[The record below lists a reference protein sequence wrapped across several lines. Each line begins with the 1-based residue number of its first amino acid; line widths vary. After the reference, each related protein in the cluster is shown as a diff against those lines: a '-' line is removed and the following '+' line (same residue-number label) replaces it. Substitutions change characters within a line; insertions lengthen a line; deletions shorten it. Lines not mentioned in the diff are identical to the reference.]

1 MSSLSLS
8 GHASPSSHLPSG
20 KDPLLAGKVRCMEWH
35 SFDLHH
41 DFVSGDHAPS
51 DFNESFHIVVSDGEI
66 LGHVSGGIW
75 RPLDQDEWRWLDVKR
90 VSQHYLGLVGTVPVF
105 ANEID
110 PESDEPQGYEFDNLW
125 AFLGRVDE
133 PVFNL
138 IGKAKQIVDWDN
150 DHRFCGQCGEQTERS
165 SGDRSRRCPACRR
178 MFYPR
183 LSPSII
189 CCIRRGRDILL
200 AKNAQSRGDF
210 YSTIAGFIEPGES
223 IEEAVHREVKEEVGL
238 NVMNLQYISS
248 QPWPFPNSLML
259 GFHAEYES
267 GDILLQEEEIA
278 DARWFDI
285 DALPNRPMGVSI
297 AGRLIDSTIA
307 RIREDSST
315 G

>member
-1 MSSLSLS
+1 MSLLSPGGLAEK
-8 GHASPSSHLPSG
+8 ASMSTG
-20 KDPLLAGKVRCMEWH
+20 KATLLAGKVPTMDWH
-35 SFDLHH
+35 SFDLQR
-41 DFVSGDHAPS
+41 DLVSGDHAPS
-51 DFNESFHIVVSDGEI
+51 EFDESFHIVVSDGEI
-66 LGHVSGGIW
+66 IGHTPEGTW
-75 RPLDQDEWRWLDVKR
+75 RPLDQDEWRWLDVER
-90 VSQHYLGLVGTVPVF
+90 VSQHFLGRVGTIPVF

-110 PESDEPQGYEFDNLW
+110 PESDEPDGYEFDNLW
-125 AFLGRVDE
+125 AFLGRVEE

-138 IGKAKQIVDWDN
+138 IGKAKQIVEWDN
-150 DHRFCGQCGEQTERS
+150 DHRFCGQCGQQTERS
-165 SGDRSRRCPACRR
+165 SGDRSRRCPDCRR

-189 CCIRRGRDILL
+189 CCIRRGREILL

-223 IEEAVHREVKEEVGL
+223 IEEAVHREVKEEVGI
-238 NVMNLQYISS
+238 NVMNLEYQGS

-267 GDILLQEEEIA
+267 GDIVLQEEEIA

-285 DALPNRPMGVSI
+285 DDLPNRPMAVSI
-297 AGRLIDSTIA
+297 AGRLIDAAIS
-307 RIREDSST
+307 RIRDTSS